1 MRSSSRVKGI
11 AGALL
16 IGTLCS
22 SAPAAAQTVSG
33 DADLRRNRTALW
45 TVVGAAAGFGVGI
58 WAGLHAFD
66 DAIDSDRKVWTT
78 AILSAAGGGVAGFLI
93 GRRGARPAL
102 GPTFRTVPDYAI
114 GRELAPR
121 HAPLLGNG
129 GFAEWLRSQRTV
141 GRHTLSARP

>member
-1 MRSSSRVKGI
+1 MRSSRVTGI

-33 DADLRRNRTALW
+33 GANLRRNRTALW
-45 TVVGAAAGFGVGI
+45 TAVGAAAGFGVGV

-78 AILSAAGGGVAGFLI
+78 AILSAAAGGVAGLLI
-93 GRRGARPAL
+93 GRRGARSVL
-102 GPTFRTVPDYAI
+102 GTSVRTPPDSAI
-114 GRELAPR
+114 DRELAPR

-129 GFAEWLRSQRTV
+129 DFGEWLRSQRTV
-141 GRHTLSARP
+141 GLNPLSRRL